1 MSLSEMCAAHGLSVK
16 EFLAESGLPETTVY
30 RWATSKTN
38 VLTMLME
45 SAAVRLNK
53 RPAPIPPIA
62 TQFRNH
68 PMATPFI
75 AVLDVET
82 LAQSV
87 HAVIGTI
94 GVTVVNVMTGQEIG
108 HFYTRI
114 DLNLPQSARVMD
126 QDTLA
131 FWERQKTENPAAWA
145 ELFDRSLPRGSLRR
159 ALESLAEFL
168 RFMEAGGREI
178 EIVGNGPEFD
188 NAIIDDA
195 CKQLDLHELWHFR
208 RNQSMRT
215 GVWMGRLLLGVD
227 PKYQI
232 PFEGVQHH
240 AGDDSRHEAKTIVS
254 IVRSFVTG
262 LMFPSLPPSGWPHLP
277 AGKERAPAL
286 GGEGEADAL
295 LPASR

>member
-1 MSLSEMCAAHGLSVK
+1 MTLSEMCSAHGLSVK
-16 EFLAESGLPETTVY
+16 EFLEASSLPEATAY
-30 RWATSKTN
+30 RWVGTKQKLLY
-38 VLTMLME
+38 LTIAGVASM
-45 SAAVRLNK
+45 VK
-53 RPAPIPPIA
+53 KGPPAPIPPMA
-62 TQFRNH
+62 AQFRNH

-94 GVTVVNVMTGQEIG
+94 GATVVNVMTGEEIG

-126 QDTLA
+126 QDTIA

-145 ELFDRSLPRGSLRR
+145 ELFDSSLPRGSLRR
-159 ALESLAEFL
+159 ALDSLAEFM

-188 NAIIDDA
+188 NAIIGDA
-195 CKQLDLHELWHFR
+195 CRTEGVASLWHFR

-215 GVWMGRLLLGVD
+215 AVWMGRLLLGVD

-254 IVRSFVTG
+254 IVRSFVTA
-262 LMFPSLPPSGWPHLP
+262 LMFPSLPGGGWPHPP
-277 AGKERAPAL
+277 AGKDRSLEL
-286 GGEGEADAL
+286 TGNWDEGVGK
-295 LPASR
+295 

>member
-45 SAAVRLNK
+45 SAAIRLNK
-53 RPAPIPPIA
+53 RPAPIPPIVP
-62 TQFRNH
+62 QFLNS
-68 PMATPFI
+68 PKATPFI

-168 RFMEAGGREI
+168 NFMEAGGREI

-188 NAIIDDA
+188 NAIICDA

-262 LMFPSLPPSGWPHLP
+262 LMFPSLPPSGWPHPPVGKDRSLELTGNWDGE
-277 AGKERAPAL
+277 AGK
-286 GGEGEADAL
+286 
-295 LPASR
+295 

>member
-1 MSLSEMCAAHGLSVK
+1 MLVSLSEMCAAHGLSVK
-16 EFLAESGLPETTVY
+16 EFLEVSGLPETTVY

-45 SAAVRLNK
+45 SAAARLNK
-53 RPAPIPPIA
+53 KPAPIPA
-62 TQFRNH
+62 LASQFRHH

-94 GVTVVNVMTGQEIG
+94 GVTVVNVMTGEEIG

-114 DLNLPQSARVMD
+114 DLDIPQIYRVTD

-145 ELFDRSLPRGSLRR
+145 ELFDSSLPRGPLLW

-178 EIVGNGPEFD
+178 EVVGNGPEFD

-195 CKQLDLHELWHFR
+195 CKQLNFINPLWHFR

-215 GVWMGRLLLGVD
+215 AVWMGRLLLGVD

-240 AGDDSRHEAKTIVS
+240 AGDDSRHEAKSIVS
-254 IVRSFVTG
+254 IVRSFVTA
-262 LMFPSLPPSGWPHLP
+262 LMFPSLPSGGWDHPP
-277 AGKERAPAL
+277 VGKDRSLELTGNQNEGL
-286 GGEGEADAL
+286 GK
-295 LPASR
+295 

>member
-1 MSLSEMCAAHGLSVK
+1 MLVSLSEMCAAHGLSVK
-16 EFLAESGLPETTVY
+16 EFLAESELPETTAY
-30 RWATSKTN
+30 RWATSKQN

-53 RPAPIPPIA
+53 RPAPIPPMAI
-62 TQFRNH
+62 QFRNH

-94 GVTVVNVMTGQEIG
+94 GVTVVNVMTGEELG
-108 HFYTRI
+108 HFYR
-114 DLNLPQSARVMD
+114 RVILIGQQGRVTD
-126 QDTLA
+126 EDTLA
-131 FWERQKTENPAAWA
+131 FWEGQKLANPVAWA
-145 ELFDRSLPRGSLRR
+145 EVFDRSLHRQP
-159 ALESLAEFL
+159 LEFVLQDLNHFL
-168 RFMEAGGREI
+168 QRMSAGGREI
-178 EIVGNGPEFD
+178 EVIGNGPEFD
-188 NAIIDDA
+188 NAIIEDA
-195 CKQLDLHELWHFR
+195 CDQLGVDELWHFR

-215 GVWMGRLLLGVD
+215 AVWMGRLLLGVD

-254 IVRSFVTG
+254 IVRSFVTA
-262 LMFPSLPPSGWPHLP
+262 LMFPSRTGGGWAHQPT
-277 AGKERAPAL
+277 GKERPL
-286 GGEGEADAL
+286 EFEGVGK
-295 LPASR
+295 